1 MWGLELMMKSR
12 SCSPCPLY
20 AVMSAFSFSVAIA
33 VGGTL
38 IAAWI
43 CPLCSAATIASSFEK
58 YCRPNPSIAGFG
70 P

>member
-1 MWGLELMMKSR
+1 
-12 SCSPCPLY
+12 
-20 AVMSAFSFSVAIA
+20 MSAFCFSVAIA

-43 CPLCSAATIASSFEK
+43 CPLCNAATIASSFEK
-58 YCRPNPSIAGFG
+58 YCSPNPSIEGFG